1 LSGAESGIGRFR
13 SVSGKAKGNSLA
25 RLIYQADNSTE
36 KLPRKRKGCRE
47 MSQRQSGVV
56 TKVLQA
62 AKGGDQEAVARL
74 LPLLYSEL
82 HRLAQARMAKLRP
95 GQTLQ
100 PTALINEAYL
110 RLMAKKDLHLE
121 NRKHFFFAA
130 ARAMRDILVE
140 RARAK
145 AGPKRGGDR
154 RRVALS
160 EAIAIDEPPAQE
172 VLALHEALAELERQ
186 DPLKSQI
193 VQLRYFAGMQ
203 ATEVAQV
210 LGISE
215 RTLHRHWRFI
225 KAWMKNRLE
234 KE

>member
-1 LSGAESGIGRFR
+1 
-13 SVSGKAKGNSLA
+13 VNSLA
-25 RLIYQADNSTE
+25 ALIYQADNSTE
-36 KLPRKRKGCRE
+36 KLPRKRKGFCE
-47 MSQRQSGVV
+47 MYQRQADVV
-56 TKVLQA
+56 TKVLKA
-62 AKGGDQEAVARL
+62 AQGGDKEAVARL
-74 LPLLYSEL
+74 LPLVYSEL
-82 HRLAQARMAKLRP
+82 HRLARARMAKLPP

-121 NRKHFFFAA
+121 GRNHFFFAA

-145 AGPKRGGDR
+145 AGPKRGGSR
-154 RRVALS
+154 RRIELS

-172 VLALHEALAELERQ
+172 ILALHEALIELERQ

-193 VQLRYFAGMQ
+193 VHLRYFAGMNT
-203 ATEVAQV
+203 AEAAHV
-210 LGISE
+210 LGMSE

-234 KE
+234 KK

>member
-1 LSGAESGIGRFR
+1 MG
-13 SVSGKAKGNSLA
+13 
-25 RLIYQADNSTE
+25 
-36 KLPRKRKGCRE
+36 KLPEKRRADA

-56 TKVLQA
+56 TKVLKA

-74 LPLLYSEL
+74 LPLVYSEL
-82 HRLAQARMAKLRP
+82 HRLARVRMGRLPP

-110 RLMAKKDLHLE
+110 RLVAKKDLHWE

-145 AGPKRGGDR
+145 AGAKRGGDR
-154 RRVALS
+154 RRVDLT
-160 EAIAIDEPPAQE
+160 EAIAIDEPPPQE
-172 VLALHEALAELERQ
+172 ILALHETLTELERQ

-193 VQLRYFAGMQ
+193 VHLRYFAGMD
-203 ATEVAQV
+203 AAEAAQV

-225 KAWMKNRLE
+225 KAWMKNRLD